1 MGYVLAPE
9 NLMQEFRKVHQ
20 FNVFSCNHP
29 LQLALADYM
38 SDEDNY
44 LGLSAFYD
52 EKRTMFLEMVSASRF
67 KASPSKGTYF
77 QLLNYSE
84 ISSLSDVDMAKKLVV
99 DHKLAS
105 IPISVFYHANLD
117 EHFLRFCFAK
127 KEETLKRAGDILI
140 NL

>member
-1 MGYVLAPE
+1 M
-9 NLMQEFRKVHQ
+9 FRRRIHYS
-20 FNVFSCNHP
+20 FN
-29 LQLALADYM
+29 
-38 SDEDNY
+38 
-44 LGLSAFYD
+44 
-52 EKRTMFLEMVSASRF
+52 SRV
-67 KASPSKGTYF
+67 
-77 QLLNYSE
+77 QE